1 LAGVPAWIRL
11 LLMVVAITAVLGG
24 CGGDE
29 DKAAAQTAPAADRT
43 ATVASPPFVCAC
55 QRA

>member
-1 LAGVPAWIRL
+1 LAGVPAWTRL

-29 DKAAAQTAPAADRT
+29 DNAAA
-43 ATVASPPFVCAC
+43 
-55 QRA
+55 